1 MPFNVTLPV
10 CAWRE
15 WHARYKE
22 LVAGFWQWLDAFSH
36 SQLLAGSA
44 FSRNISL
51 VLPDADKVLV
61 TMRVLPDQVREYVQ
75 LNGSYE
81 SCAEVIEAIVK

>member
-15 WHARYKE
+15 WHARYRE
-22 LVAGFWQWLDAFSH
+22 LAGFWQWVDAFSH
-36 SQLLAGSA
+36 AQVLAGSA
-44 FSRNISL
+44 FSRNMSL

-75 LNGSYE
+75 LSGSYG
-81 SCAEVIEAIVK
+81 SFAEEIEAIVR